1 MKVLLTGATGYF
13 GSHLAQDLIRRGHDL
28 HVLVRSVSRLDRIAD
43 IVPPARRHEL
53 EKDTFHTIRELSPD
67 VLIHA
72 ATCYDR
78 LGEGIHA
85 VYKTN
90 VALPML
96 LIEAAE
102 LAGVPLMVN
111 TDTSLPA
118 EINSYALSKRHFA
131 EWARLIAERGAIR
144 VLNVRLESVYGP
156 GDDDTKFITQLL
168 RALVRNDPEFPLTP
182 GEQAR
187 DFIHVKDAA
196 EAYLRLVQHAAQGTE
211 SSWIEAGVGSS
222 RAVTI
227 REFAELARE
236 LSGAETQLQFGAKP
250 YRPNE
255 IMVTRADVQ
264 LLRQIGWPGDQGLR
278 AGLKAT
284 IDEERRR
291 L

>member
-13 GSHLAQDLIRRGHDL
+13 GSHLAQELIGRGHDL
-28 HVLVRSVSRLDRIAD
+28 HVLIRSSSRLDRIAD
-43 IVPPARRHEL
+43 IVPPARCHEL

-90 VALPML
+90 VGLPML

-102 LAGVPLMVN
+102 TAGVPLMVN
-111 TDTSLPA
+111 TDTSLPP
-118 EINSYALSKRHFA
+118 EINAYALSKRHFA
-131 EWARLIAERGAIR
+131 EWARRIAERGAIR

-168 RALVRNDPEFPLTP
+168 RALLRNDAEFPLTP

-196 EAYLRLVQHAAQGTE
+196 EAYLRLLEHAAETTQP
-211 SSWIEAGVGSS
+211 SWLEAGVGSGRS
-222 RAVTI
+222 VTI
-227 REFAELARE
+227 REFSQLARK
-236 LSGAETQLQFGAKP
+236 LSGATTQLNFGAKP
-250 YRPNE
+250 YRSDE
-255 IMVTRADVQ
+255 IMVTKADVE
-264 LLRQIGWPGDQGLR
+264 LLHEIGWSGDRGLR
-278 AGLKAT
+278 PGLEAT
-284 IDEERRR
+284 IQEERRS

>member
-13 GSHLAQDLIRRGHDL
+13 GSYLAQDLIRRGHDL
-28 HVLVRSVSRLDRIAD
+28 HVLIRSVSRLDRIAD
-43 IVPPARRHEL
+43 IVPPARRHAL
-53 EKDTFHTIRELSPD
+53 ENDTFHTIRELSPD

-85 VYKTN
+85 VYKAN

-111 TDTSLPA
+111 TDTSLPP

-131 EWARLIAERGAIR
+131 EWARRIAERGTIR

-196 EAYLRLVQHAAQGTE
+196 EAYLRLVEHSAQTTE

-227 REFAELARE
+227 REFAELAGE
-236 LSGAETQLQFGAKP
+236 LSGAKTQLQFGAKP
-250 YRPNE
+250 YRTNE
-255 IMVTRADVQ
+255 IMVTKADVQ
-264 LLRQIGWPGDQGLR
+264 LLWQIGWPGDKGLR

-284 IDEERRR
+284 IEEERRR